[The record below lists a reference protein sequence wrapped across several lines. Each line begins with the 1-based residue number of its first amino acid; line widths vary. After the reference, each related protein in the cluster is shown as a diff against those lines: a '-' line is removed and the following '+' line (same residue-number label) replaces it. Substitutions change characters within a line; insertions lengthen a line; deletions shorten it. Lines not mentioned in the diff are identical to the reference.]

1 MNFFEPIKHLLVI
14 ENERKKILIYNY
26 LTGALITSFLSHNGS
41 VLAAEYLSGQDL
53 VVTSGS
59 DNCLL
64 FWDPDHNYQL
74 MNKIPTRETQI
85 TLKWY
90 RAENILFTGGFD
102 QVINVYK
109 KLEFTDTG
117 KLKNTINLASL
128 KKVHNEMIT
137 DIIILKKQKILAVC
151 DLLGLISLWYIQ
163 NMEYKD
169 KLQYP
174 KVATQKKRRGVVA
187 LSAIEDKNWLL
198 SCGIEHFVIIWDLV
212 VGKHIAI
219 LQGHSTT
226 LIKVKYLYGIDQ
238 IISGYVGG
246 IFKVW
251 DLKDYSLVQTFSVTA
266 DVNKKAHCFRIIAK
280 FKKKL
285 L

>member
-1 MNFFEPIKHLLVI
+1 MSDDSKKSVDIMAYINKDKLNLINDTFNKLGTGLNLDQFLQIMLHFCDLKTDDEKIIYFEKLIDAFNQIDVNGDETLIWDEFSNYIVESGAAKGKDHFVNYIRNYHVSTTAKDKEKHENEISKIYFFEPIKHLLVI

-74 MNKIPTRETQI
+74 MNKIPTKETQI

-128 KKVHNEMIT
+128 EKVHNEMIT
-137 DIIILKKQKILAVC
+137 DIIVLKKQKILALC
-151 DLLGLISLWYIQ
+151 DLLGLISL
-163 NMEYKD
+163 
-169 KLQYP
+169 
-174 KVATQKKRRGVVA
+174 
-187 LSAIEDKNWLL
+187 
-198 SCGIEHFVIIWDLV
+198 
-212 VGKHIAI
+212 
-219 LQGHSTT
+219 
-226 LIKVKYLYGIDQ
+226 
-238 IISGYVGG
+238 
-246 IFKVW
+246 
-251 DLKDYSLVQTFSVTA
+251 
-266 DVNKKAHCFRIIAK
+266 
-280 FKKKL
+280 
-285 L
+285 